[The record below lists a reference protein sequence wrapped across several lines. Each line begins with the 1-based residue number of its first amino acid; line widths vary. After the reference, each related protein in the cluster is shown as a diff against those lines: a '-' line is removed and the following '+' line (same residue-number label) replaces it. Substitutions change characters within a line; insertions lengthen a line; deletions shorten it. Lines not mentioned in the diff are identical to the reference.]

1 MLELTESA
9 QKELAAFFEGK
20 EKSTIRVYLAPGGC
34 SGPHL
39 ALALD
44 AATDEDVIEDQ
55 GVFSFCINK
64 DLVGEVQGVKIDL
77 TYMGFA
83 VEPVVPFAS
92 DGNGGGCSSCSS
104 GCGSNA

>member
-1 MLELTESA
+1 M
-9 QKELAAFFEGK
+9 
-20 EKSTIRVYLAPGGC
+20 
-34 SGPHL
+34 
-39 ALALD
+39 ALD
-44 AATDEDVIEDQ
+44 EPNDQ
-55 GVFSFCINK
+55 DQTEEQAGYTFCINK

>member
-20 EKSTIRVYLAPGGC
+20 EKSSIRVYLAPGGC

-44 AATDEDVIEDQ
+44 AATEEDMSEDQ
-55 GVFSFCINK
+55 GGFTFCINSA
-64 DLVGEVQGVKIDL
+64 LLTEVQGVKIDL

-92 DGNGGGCSSCSS
+92 EGNGGGCSSCSS